1 MRIEVTVNN
10 KSRILSFCWLF
21 ISFTFLTA
29 FEGFPAPDR
38 VLSIPMRDGKELP
51 AAVFFPS
58 SYKGEKIP
66 CILLRSPAGISTPY
80 ALVHTPIKENG
91 YAVVI
96 QATRSFV
103 DAEGKSFPYVS
114 DGWGDLQDGYDTIEW
129 LANSSFCN
137 GKVGTMGTSA
147 MGITQM
153 MLGPAAPPSL
163 KCQHIRFAAASM
175 YHHATYPGGQ
185 ILKNQAE
192 RWLGYCARDPGVHSY
207 LCNHPYYNDFWDQ
220 FNTVKVADRVQA
232 PAVHIGGWFDTFIQG
247 TIDGFISRQKEGGE
261 GARNKQK
268 LVIGPWHHYWPLSSA
283 LGDFQM
289 PQAGI
294 NPPVD
299 LSAEK
304 WFEFYLKD
312 VSNHIEELPAVVY
325 YVMGPFDGSESSGNV
340 WKTTAEWPPRS
351 QEVSLYLTRDGRLA
365 EDAEPEAASLSYT
378 YQPNNPVPT
387 IGGQNLFLESGPKD
401 QSEIEKREDV
411 IVFTTSPLTEDLEV
425 TGRIKA
431 LIYATSSVSN
441 TDISVRLSDVY
452 PDGRSILIAD
462 GMYRPGVLKP
472 GEILNEERPLE
483 IAVDLWSTSLVF
495 AKGHAIR
502 VAVTSSNYPRYEKNP
517 NIGLTG
523 EYSGR
528 FASAKTAIHMGKPF
542 PSQIILPTIQNTAQ
556 KG

>member
-1 MRIEVTVNN
+1 MNS
-10 KSRILSFCWLF
+10 KCRILIFCLF
-21 ISFTFLTA
+21 LLQIAFLSA
-29 FEGFPAPDR
+29 FEGFPTPDR
-38 VLSIPMRDGKELP
+38 IFSIPMRDGKELP
-51 AAVFFPS
+51 AAVFLPS
-58 SYKGEKIP
+58 SYQGEKIP
-66 CILLRSPAGISTPY
+66 CILLRSSAGISTPY

-114 DGWGDLQDGYDTIEW
+114 DGWGDLQDGYDTVEW
-129 LANSSFCN
+129 LAAAPFCN

-147 MGITQM
+147 MGITQL
-153 MLGPAAPPSL
+153 MLAPSAPPAL
-163 KCQHIRFAAASM
+163 KCQHIRFAASSM

-207 LCNHPYYNDFWDQ
+207 LCNHPYYNDFWEQ
-220 FNTVKVADRVQA
+220 FNTVKVADRVKA

-247 TIDGFISRQKEGGE
+247 TIDAFVSRQKEGGE

-268 LVIGPWHHYWPLSSA
+268 LVIGPWHHYWPLSMA

-294 NPPVD
+294 NPPFD
-299 LSAEK
+299 FSAEK

-312 VSNHIEELPAVVY
+312 GPDLSEELPPVVY
-325 YVMGPFDGSESSGNV
+325 YVMGPFDGSASSGNV
-340 WKTTAEWPPRS
+340 WKTAAEWPP
-351 QEVSLYLTRDGRLA
+351 QAQPTSLYLAQDGRLSLKA
-365 EDAEPEAASLSYT
+365 DPISSSLSYV
-378 YQPNNPVPT
+378 YHPENPVPT
-387 IGGQNLFLESGPKD
+387 IGGQNLFLEAGPKD
-401 QSEIEKREDV
+401 QREIEKRDDV
-411 IVFTTSPLTEDLEV
+411 LIFTTAPLEEDLEV

-431 LIYATSSVSN
+431 LIYATSSVAN
-441 TDISVRLSDVY
+441 TDLSVRLSDVY

-462 GMYRPGVLKP
+462 GLYRPGILKQ
-472 GEILNEERPLE
+472 GEALNEQHPLE
-483 IAVDLWSTSLVF
+483 VEVDLWSTSLVF

-502 VAVTSSNYPRYEKNP
+502 IAVTSSNYPRYEKNP
-517 NIGLTG
+517 NVGLAG

-528 FASAKTAIHMGKPF
+528 FVPAKTVIHMGKSF
-542 PSQIILPTIQNTAQ
+542 PSQIILPMIQNTGN